1 MLWEPRQRW
10 TADAGTAGREEEEGE
25 EEAGG
30 GAGGR
35 WKREIFSG
43 AIGSGAPRRAALPL
57 TINRISAVRLRS
69 RRR

>member
-30 GAGGR
+30 AGGR
-35 WKREIFSG
+35 AMETRDLFRRDRQRR
-43 AIGSGAPRRAALPL
+43 AAPRRA
-57 TINRISAVRLRS
+57 SS
-69 RRR
+69 YD